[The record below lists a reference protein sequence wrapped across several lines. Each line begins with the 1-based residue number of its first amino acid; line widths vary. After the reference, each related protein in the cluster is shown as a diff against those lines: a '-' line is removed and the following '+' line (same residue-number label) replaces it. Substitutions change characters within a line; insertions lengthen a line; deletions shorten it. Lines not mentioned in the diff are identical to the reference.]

1 MSENQAADKG
11 QEQSPECVIPHG
23 LSIRELRGSVPGT
36 LIING
41 QVDQAEISATT
52 FVLGCQGELVKSKID
67 ADTIIIQGEAKS
79 VMANAGRVVITKQ
92 ARLTD
97 AKLIMANATGCAI
110 SEEAHLEG
118 DVQIMIGRR
127 TPSPMSS
134 KVQDKPIPTAEN
146 KVVESSPSSEEEKP
160 NEPVSSSGGDLG
172 DSPELSIPLGDD

>member
-52 FVLGCQGELVKSKID
+52 FILGRQGEIVKSKID

-79 VMANAGRVVITKQ
+79 VIANAGRVIITEQ
-92 ARLTD
+92 ARLMD
-97 AKLIMANATGCAI
+97 AKLVMANATGCAI
-110 SEEAHLEG
+110 AEEAHLEG
-118 DVQIMIGRR
+118 DVQIMIGRK
-127 TPSPMSS
+127 TPSATAS
-134 KVQDKPIPTAEN
+134 KGQGKPIPAPEN
-146 KVVESSPSSEEEKP
+146 KVVEPSPSSEEEKP
-160 NEPVSSSGGDLG
+160 NEPVSSGGDLG